1 MKRNLLKIE
10 DELLIVLDAYDGLQ
24 VLTGSASTDSEIV
37 CPILMVI
44 NEKLKKELEK
54 LGKAFREEDRE
65 ENPGNHA

>member
-10 DELLIVLDAYDGLQ
+10 NELLIVLDAYDGLQ

-44 NEKLKKELEK
+44 NEKLKTEIER
-54 LGKAFREEDRE
+54 LGKAFREEDIE
-65 ENPGNHA
+65 ENPRNRL

>member
-1 MKRNLLKIE
+1 MNYNLLKIE

-44 NEKLKKELEK
+44 NEKLKTELER
-54 LGKAFREEDRE
+54 LGKAFREKDRE
-65 ENPGNHA
+65 ESPGNQL